1 MVDGVPYNVWRNDG
15 TVHILKTCG
24 GFKMSDY
31 RKRHIASA
39 AIMAACL
46 CNASFEE
53 ALYSTAKYYVENCCE
68 YMAKEDE
75 QGIILERV
83 ESAYANKERNLKMIH
98 STGYLLE
105 ERKVVIADRTPDST
119 SPVSRWE
126 KDSVRSAVKRGD
138 RQARF
143 RELYEQ
149 GDTTAVMTMKMRAN
163 GYPRITEAVTYK
175 VGCECGISLDKPENK
190 YKGRYDYK
198 EANKGKYKNAYDRSG
213 NRSMV
218 LVEKI
223 DNVTWFA
230 SKWALDEYRNKE
242 LKEWFESAETL
253 KWQKDLDELLFGDVP
268 EEPCACRARLTKGR
282 SGGLTTVFFSFSFFC
297 NAKFVP

>member
-1 MVDGVPYNVWRNDG
+1 
-15 TVHILKTCG
+15 
-24 GFKMSDY
+24 MSDY

-83 ESAYANKERNLKMIH
+83 EAACANKERNLKMIH

-105 ERKVVIADRTPDST
+105 ERKVVIADRIPDST

-175 VGCECGISLDKPENK
+175 VGCECGITLDKPENK

-230 SKWALDEYRNKE
+230 TKKALEDYISKE
-242 LKEWFESAETL
+242 LKEWLESDENL

-268 EEPCACRARLTKGR
+268 EVPCA
-282 SGGLTTVFFSFSFFC
+282 
-297 NAKFVP
+297 